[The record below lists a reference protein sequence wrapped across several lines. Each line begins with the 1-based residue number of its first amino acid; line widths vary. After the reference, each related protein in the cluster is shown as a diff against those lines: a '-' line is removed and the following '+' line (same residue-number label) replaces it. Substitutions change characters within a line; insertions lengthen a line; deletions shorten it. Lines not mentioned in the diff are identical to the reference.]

1 MKPLLIAVM
10 LLPFFGR
17 AQDCKLT
24 RETDPYTRETKLST
38 GFIFV
43 DGGSVTID
51 ADSKEI
57 DLLFSIEGADK
68 CFDNNSTAFIFFDGV
83 KTKLTA
89 RNGGSMNCEGL
100 FHFIYKNTPS
110 PNTILQ
116 KIMTQ
121 KITKIVF
128 TGNNKKETT
137 LNFGSTEQQTVVAQ
151 ATCLVNEA
159 KTLIK

>member
-1 MKPLLIAVM
+1 MVIGL
-10 LLPFFGR
+10 LLPIFAA

-24 RETDPYTRETKLST
+24 KETDPYTKETKLST
-38 GFIFV
+38 GFIFL
-43 DGGSVTID
+43 DGGSVTVD
-51 ADSKEI
+51 ADTKEI
-57 DLLFSIEGADK
+57 DILFSIEGVDK
-68 CFDNNSTAFIFFDGV
+68 CFDNNSTAFIFFDSV
-83 KTKLTA
+83 KTKLTV

-100 FHFIYKNTPS
+100 FHFIYRNTPS
-110 PNTILQ
+110 TSTILQ

-137 LNFGSTEQQTVVAQ
+137 VNLATKEQFTLMAQ